1 MCCCRCALFWTVSSS
16 RRLGSRR
23 LRTTST
29 LSPKVSPTPS
39 SSSPRQPKLNAAHPA
54 RLVSCPAD
62 EEDAFDGDFAST
74 DEDEGDY
81 ADEDAQERE
90 VRREEKHAR
99 KVRSSSPASSSR
111 PPPPHT
117 GCLPPPLSC

>member
-1 MCCCRCALFWTVSSS
+1 M
-16 RRLGSRR
+16 
-23 LRTTST
+23 RTTST

-81 ADEDAQERE
+81 ADEDEDEVGLLGSGDEGYVAGRVESEGEDEEDLARAEAIAEDLLERLE
-90 VRREEKHAR
+90 D
-99 KVRSSSPASSSR
+99 
-111 PPPPHT
+111 
-117 GCLPPPLSC
+117 G